1 MREIP
6 YIELSS
12 GQRLP
17 VLGQGTAKF
26 GKDVRRRKDEIF
38 ALQVGLDLGM
48 TVIDTAERYSGGE
61 VESIVG
67 EAITHR
73 RDEVFLVSKVSP
85 ENATCHDTILAC
97 ERSLRRLRT
106 DRLDLYLLHWRED
119 KPLREAVEAFTILVA
134 SGKIRHWGVSNFDVE
149 DMEEL
154 TGPSGGSAVA
164 ANQVMYNLKRRG
176 IEHTLL
182 HWCCERGIVI
192 MAYSPLDQGALVQSQ
207 ELTQIAALH
216 GASRAQIA
224 LAWLVQ
230 RKQVI
235 VIPKSSSDRHVREN
249 RMALDIELTGDDL
262 SMLDKIFP
270 PPTGKTPIETT

>member
-1 MREIP
+1 MRKIP

-12 GQRLP
+12 GQRMP

-26 GKDVRRRKDEIF
+26 GKDIRRRKEEIF

-61 VESIVG
+61 AENIVG
-67 EAITHR
+67 EAIVHR

-85 ENATCHDTILAC
+85 ENAKRRDTILAC

-119 KPLREAVEAFTILVA
+119 KPLWEAIEAFTILVA
-134 SGKIRHWGVSNFDVE
+134 SGKIRHWGVSNFDVK

-154 TGPSGGSAVA
+154 IGLSGGSAVA
-164 ANQVMYNLKRRG
+164 ANQVMYNLRRRG

-182 HWCCERGIVI
+182 HWCRERGIIV
-192 MAYSPLDQGALVQSQ
+192 MAYSPLDQGALVQSP
-207 ELTQIAALH
+207 ELTRTAAQY
-216 GASRAQIA
+216 GATPAQVA

-230 RKQVI
+230 RKEVI
-235 VIPKSSSDRHVREN
+235 IIPKSSRDRHVREN
-249 RMALDIELTGDDL
+249 RMALELELSSDDL
-262 SMLDKIFP
+262 AALDKIFP
-270 PPTGKTPIETT
+270 PPTSKIPIETT